1 MPLWLPEIVRE
12 RPSAPLALRW
22 VVSDPAT
29 PRLPESTIV
38 AAVAHAGARL
48 VDRRPG
54 AWTLLLPWQTLVYG
68 IVRREVDER
77 VLIQLAQDGEG
88 WTLRLSCPAT
98 ETHAAHA
105 TGAAGIAVMAAAAW
119 LVGGWT
125 GGILPAAAT
134 ALAGGLWADATR
146 VVAMG
151 RLELR
156 LRRLIEDIGLAL
168 WPDAPAQLLPPP
180 TRPSL

>member
-1 MPLWLPEIVRE
+1 MPMWLPEIVRE

-22 VVSDPAT
+22 IVSGGID
-29 PRLPESTIV
+29 PRLPESTI
-38 AAVAHAGARL
+38 AAAAAHAGARL
-48 VDRRPG
+48 VDRRAG

-68 IVRREVDER
+68 VVRRDVDER
-77 VLIQLAQDGEG
+77 VVIELAPDGDG
-88 WTLRLSCPAT
+88 WELRLSCLPT

-119 LVGGWT
+119 LIGGWA

-134 ALAGGLWADATR
+134 AVAGGLWADSTR

-156 LRRLIEDIGLAL
+156 LRRLIEDIGLAI